1 MDIISGTCRFGFCY
15 LISVFFFPPL
25 SKEESIPINY
35 GGQGSNFFAIILED
49 TTKESP
55 NYCAEMLQQSMSEN
69 FTAFSSAWH

>member
-1 MDIISGTCRFGFCY
+1 MDIISGTCRFGFWY
-15 LISVFFFPPL
+15 LISVFFPPL
-25 SKEESIPINY
+25 STEESIPINY
-35 GGQGSNFFAIILED
+35 GGQGSNFFAVILED

>member
-1 MDIISGTCRFGFCY
+1 MQVWVLLFDFC
-15 LISVFFFPPL
+15 FFFPPL